1 MGDPLR
7 HHVAPLV
14 LGLLL
19 AGCGQASPST
29 SSSTSSSTAPSAPE
43 AVDVATAAATG
54 GRFSAAYAVA
64 VEALPVADEVGAG
77 YDRDLF
83 DHWVDVDGNGCDARD
98 EVLLAEA
105 LERPEVG
112 PGCDVDDAR
121 WRSVYDG
128 VVVTDPSDLDVDH
141 VVALAEAWASGARGW
156 GDARR
161 ERFAN
166 DLGDR
171 RSLAAVTASSNRSK
185 SDRDPAEWLPDRQV
199 CRYAV
204 HWTATKLR
212 WRLAADGP
220 ERRALLGLA
229 ERCPERR
236 VVVQHAWAS

>member
-1 MGDPLR
+1 MPHL
-7 HHVAPLV
+7 LV
-14 LGLLL
+14 LLLSAVL
-19 AGCGQASPST
+19 ALPAAPVVAEDPAPRAAGTASYASLDD
-29 SSSTSSSTAPSAPE
+29 AVRALRRAPE
-43 AVDVATAAATG
+43 RGD
-54 GRFSAAYAVA
+54 
-64 VEALPVADEVGAG
+64 G

-83 DHWVDVDGNGCDARD
+83 RHWVDADGDGCDARD

-112 PGCDVDDAR
+112 PGCDVGDAR

-156 GDARR
+156 GDTRR

-166 DLGDR
+166 DLGDP
-171 RSLAAVTASSNRSK
+171 RSLVAVSASSNRSK
-185 SDRDPAEWLPDRQV
+185 SDRDPAEWLPDRAV

-204 HWTATKLR
+204 HWAATKLR
-212 WRLAADGP
+212 WRLTVDGP

-236 VVVQHAWAS
+236 VVVQRPGP